1 MNENELRELAHLVDK
16 YRSAFAWNFGK
27 NKDQTSEASDAMLA
41 NIRQTIRNGGTYY
54 HERFLIQKVKT

>member
-1 MNENELRELAHLVDK
+1 MTENELRELAHLVNK

-27 NKDQTSEASDAMLA
+27 NKDQTGEVSDAMLA

-54 HERFLIQKVKT
+54 HEKFLIKGIQ

>member
-1 MNENELRELAHLVDK
+1 MTENELRELAHLVNK

-27 NKDQTSEASDAMLA
+27 NKDQTGAVSDAMLA

-54 HERFLIQKVKT
+54 DDRFLIERVRT

>member
-1 MNENELRELAHLVDK
+1 MTENELRELAHLIDK

-27 NKDQTSEASDAMLA
+27 NKDQTGAISDAMLA

-54 HERFLIQKVKT
+54 DEQFLIERVRT